1 MDECLG
7 EMRLQSRDSRQ
18 TRLKKPNALHAESVG
33 NIFHSDF
40 LLVPDYQLQE
50 YARSVVE
57 LRILSWFT
65 ASSLKV
71 LQQRVCEFE
80 KLLGISQDDS
90 NLQPFIDACPGLECD
105 RLSGIN
111 DWFDGFD
118 YSILD
123 EIHMECAEVRRLNMS
138 IKNCPRGKAVLF
150 VKKSLE
156 VRIRAICMVL
166 VDCTRTV
173 GAYGQTDLH
182 EQTHWESLKSLI
194 SKYQQFQE
202 LDPKIEFLDLVGC
215 KYDCCCEYYSFD
227 TMIMK

>member
-1 MDECLG
+1 LQELINEKLEPNLRIKVDDVFMDECLG

-173 GAYGQTDLH
+173 ELLVHMDR
-182 EQTHWESLKSLI
+182 LI
-194 SKYQQFQE
+194 CMNR
-202 LDPKIEFLDLVGC
+202 PIGRA
-215 KYDCCCEYYSFD
+215 
-227 TMIMK
+227 